1 MKSKRI
7 LSTRRSL
14 LRRSGTLVA
23 ASLAAPLLSVAGE
36 GKENDAESMAK
47 FALEGST
54 VQMDERQLQ
63 SLKREMA
70 SVGKTLARL
79 RKIKLRNGEEP
90 VSTFRP

>member
-1 MKSKRI
+1 MKSKRN

-14 LRRSGTLVA
+14 LRCSGTLIA

-36 GKENDAESMAK
+36 GNGNDADSMVK

-70 SVGKTLARL
+70 SVGKTVSRL
-79 RKIKLRNGEEP
+79 RKIRLRNGDEP
-90 VSTFRP
+90 VSTFRA